1 MSSPSTRASWYRL
14 PAEIRLEILQYLLQ
28 DGCSLANFATV
39 SREWQKFIEP
49 KNFARITVT
58 RSRLPKFSSMTHR
71 NQGLVR
77 YIWVC
82 LELQEYDC
90 NQCAAGTKRMRLMSE
105 LDDALV
111 TTALRDLIM
120 TLSGWEP
127 NGSLLLDISVHSP
140 SDAEHWF
147 KYLTFAPDIS
157 VKDCDWKKYMP
168 KPILAKF
175 HDSQHDWMAGS
186 RVSPLNSGII
196 DASFDGILRNGLPGA
211 FHRSSRLRLPLVP
224 AVTGVILRQ
233 QNRRRWSPVTL
244 GDMFSL
250 LPRLQQIHY
259 EPWMEWDCA
268 CEKMDIDYQ
277 LLFESFASTK
287 LRKLVIFENFTQK
300 YPELSD
306 PDLEYDPIR
315 TPVPCM
321 AKALAKA
328 SLQLEILSVSFM
340 VDASH
345 FLCGCECLWEW
356 PNLTSWTLTSR
367 LLAPNE
373 STTKI
378 GDMLRTAAQVAMRMP
393 NLRVME
399 IWNGQE
405 GLAALFQYKS
415 MGHGQ
420 RPVITWRATW
430 DYALQPSVIQAWKAV
445 GIEHQGEHHWND
457 CVVFKELL
465 NVGDVRCHG
474 DAIHHLKLS
483 SSVIRSVSL
492 HQIRTESQILD
503 GVYEW

>member
-1 MSSPSTRASWYRL
+1 
-14 PAEIRLEILQYLLQ
+14 
-28 DGCSLANFATV
+28 
-39 SREWQKFIEP
+39 
-49 KNFARITVT
+49 
-58 RSRLPKFSSMTHR
+58 
-71 NQGLVR
+71 
-77 YIWVC
+77 
-82 LELQEYDC
+82 
-90 NQCAAGTKRMRLMSE
+90 
-105 LDDALV
+105 
-111 TTALRDLIM
+111 
-120 TLSGWEP
+120 
-127 NGSLLLDISVHSP
+127 
-140 SDAEHWF
+140 
-147 KYLTFAPDIS
+147 
-157 VKDCDWKKYMP
+157 
-168 KPILAKF
+168 
-175 HDSQHDWMAGS
+175 
-186 RVSPLNSGII
+186 
-196 DASFDGILRNGLPGA
+196 
-211 FHRSSRLRLPLVP
+211 
-224 AVTGVILRQ
+224 
-233 QNRRRWSPVTL
+233 
-244 GDMFSL
+244 
-250 LPRLQQIHY
+250 
-259 EPWMEWDCA
+259 
-268 CEKMDIDYQ
+268 
-277 LLFESFASTK
+277 
-287 LRKLVIFENFTQK
+287 
-300 YPELSD
+300 
-306 PDLEYDPIR
+306 
-315 TPVPCM
+315 M

-393 NLRVME
+393 NLRVMK

-420 RPVITWRATW
+420 RPVTTWRATW

-483 SSVIRSVSL
+483 SSVIRPVSL